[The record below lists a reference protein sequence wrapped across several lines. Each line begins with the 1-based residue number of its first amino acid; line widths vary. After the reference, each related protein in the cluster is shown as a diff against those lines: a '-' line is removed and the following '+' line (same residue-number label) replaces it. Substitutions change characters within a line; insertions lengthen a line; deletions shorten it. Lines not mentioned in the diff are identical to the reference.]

1 MSMRFRPFLVVASA
15 LTLAACQTSRNVAV
29 TTWRVIDAPA
39 RFVRNRIDPEPRR
52 TTTTTQTNTVYSD
65 TGPAGHPVA
74 ATTPRPR
81 ATPVK
86 RVSATTSTATS
97 SESTPRREALARP
110 AAPEQTAAPPAPT
123 QQDFP
128 VAKSVPGKPG
138 YVYSPFDSAGAMIDV
153 SGYQSGTKVKDPDT
167 KKIFVVP

>member
-1 MSMRFRPFLVVASA
+1 MRMRFRPLLVVASA
-15 LTLAACQTSRNVAV
+15 LALAACHTSRNVAV

-39 RFVRNRIDPEPRR
+39 RFVRNRIDPQPTQ
-52 TTTTTQTNTVYSD
+52 TTTTTRTNTVYSD

-74 ATTPRPR
+74 AATPRPR
-81 ATPVK
+81 ATPV
-86 RVSATTSTATS
+86 RHVSARSSATPWPELTARREATARPSAPERTATS
-97 SESTPRREALARP
+97 AP
-110 AAPEQTAAPPAPT
+110 A

>member
-1 MSMRFRPFLVVASA
+1 MRMRFRPLLVVASA
-15 LTLAACQTSRNVAV
+15 LALAACQTSRNVAV

-81 ATPVK
+81 ATPVR
-86 RVSATTSTATS
+86 RVTATTTRP
-97 SESTPRREALARP
+97 ESTPRREATARP
-110 AAPEQTAAPPAPT
+110 SAPERTAAPPAPA

>member
-1 MSMRFRPFLVVASA
+1 MRFRPLLFVASA
-15 LTLAACQTSRNVAV
+15 LALAACQTSRNVAV

-39 RFVRNRIDPEPRR
+39 RYVRNRVDPQPAQ

-65 TGPAGHPVA
+65 VGPAGHPVA
-74 ATTPRPR
+74 SATPRRSATPARHVSARSSATPRPEAIAR
-81 ATPVK
+81 P
-86 RVSATTSTATS
+86 SAPERTATS
-97 SESTPRREALARP
+97 AP
-110 AAPEQTAAPPAPT
+110 A

>member
-1 MSMRFRPFLVVASA
+1 MTLRPLLVIACAV
-15 LTLAACQTSRNVAV
+15 LLGACQTSRNVAV

-39 RFVRNRIDPEPRR
+39 RFVRNRIDPEPARR
-52 TTTTTQTNTVYSD
+52 TTTQTTTVYSD

-74 ATTPRPR
+74 LSTPRPR
-81 ATPVK
+81 PTPPKRVTAASATPRPQTTRDATPQPSASA
-86 RVSATTSTATS
+86 RVAASA
-97 SESTPRREALARP
+97 P
-110 AAPEQTAAPPAPT
+110 A

-138 YVYSPFDSAGAMIDV
+138 FVYSPFDSGGAMIDIT
-153 SGYQSGTKVKDPDT
+153 GYQSGTKVKDPDT